1 MPDTVHKGVVEGFTL
16 IDTILKELC
25 KMEGKGGHGMGQYLG
40 QLKDT
45 KIPKGSDLE
54 TRLQEIVPVRN
65 LLSQLQEIVPV
76 RNLLS
81 HGGSVSLSADHGY
94 KNLSIIQDLLPLR
107 H

>member
-1 MPDTVHKGVVEGFTL
+1 MRSIMKQLLQEDVPDTVHKGVVEGFTL

-25 KMEGKGGHGMGQYLG
+25 KMEGKGGHGMGQFLG

-54 TRLQEIVPVRN
+54 K
-65 LLSQLQEIVPV
+65 QLQEIVPV